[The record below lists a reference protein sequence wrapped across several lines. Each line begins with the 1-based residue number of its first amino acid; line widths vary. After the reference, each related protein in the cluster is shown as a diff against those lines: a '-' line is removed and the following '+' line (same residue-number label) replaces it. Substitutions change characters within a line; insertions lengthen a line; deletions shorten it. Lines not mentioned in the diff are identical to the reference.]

1 MGKSCWMASLAIK
14 QLFCI
19 QILLIFLSFKL
30 LPNFIFQYITTDL
43 KLGSSTYFFLLFLF
57 LVLTKC
63 QVLNLRVVRSCDQ
76 VLQRAYSTSKN
87 ILLQILQSN
96 WLSYLLYSAYRVRV
110 VKSWFSKYSNG
121 EYICLYDQGGDT
133 VEQLDYLLSVS
144 MG

>member
-121 EYICLYDQGGDT
+121 EYICLYDQGSDT

>member
-1 MGKSCWMASLAIK
+1 MGKSCWMASLVIK

-30 LPNFIFQYITTDL
+30 LPNFIFQYITTDH
-43 KLGSSTYFFLLFLF
+43 FFLLFSF